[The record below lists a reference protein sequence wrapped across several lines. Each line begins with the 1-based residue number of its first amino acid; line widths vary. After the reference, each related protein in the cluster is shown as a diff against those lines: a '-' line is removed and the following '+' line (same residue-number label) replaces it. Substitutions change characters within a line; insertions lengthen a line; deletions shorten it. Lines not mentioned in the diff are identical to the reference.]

1 LVYIYTVYSPDQ
13 LSRSIPAVKLRNVT
27 YRPPEP
33 AKETMTKQ
41 NHDISSDSNT
51 DINTP
56 RLPTQVDSNKQLF
69 QKVIDKKKH
78 RQKQYVSFRSK
89 GRPNY
94 SPITTN
100 TIATSL

>member
-1 LVYIYTVYSPDQ
+1 MLSLWTKPVFFYQLPFHVEQLAKMSRLPKNSPDQ

-56 RLPTQVDSNKQLF
+56 RLPT
-69 QKVIDKKKH
+69 H
-78 RQKQYVSFRSK
+78 RH
-89 GRPNY
+89 
-94 SPITTN
+94 I
-100 TIATSL
+100 

>member
-1 LVYIYTVYSPDQ
+1 MTAGHVEQLAKMSRLPKNSPDQ

-51 DINTP
+51 DIDTP

-69 QKVIDKKKH
+69 QKVIDKKKPGFVQ
-78 RQKQYVSFRSK
+78 RDNIK
-89 GRPNY
+89 
-94 SPITTN
+94 
-100 TIATSL
+100 L